1 MSTAVMLAPARVE
14 TDDVQRVAARRIAR
28 LVEAPRPAPDRG
40 PRIAAPAFG
49 ICRAGA

>member
-1 MSTAVMLAPARVE
+1 MSTAVMHAPARVE
-14 TDDVQRVAARRIAR
+14 TDDVQRAISRRNAR
-28 LVEAPRPAPDRG
+28 LAEAPRPAPDR